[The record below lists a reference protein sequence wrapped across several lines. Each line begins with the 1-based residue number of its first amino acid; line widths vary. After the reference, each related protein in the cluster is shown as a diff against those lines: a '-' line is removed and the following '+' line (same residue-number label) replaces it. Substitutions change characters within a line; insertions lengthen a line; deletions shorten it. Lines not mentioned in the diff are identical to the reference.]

1 MTKFLINNAITY
13 ISDQHR
19 LIPVGKRGN
28 EVVLNVPAS
37 RCLQLLL
44 LRPGTVISQQDFF
57 KYAWQNQGQYVTT
70 NTFYQNI
77 SLLRKGLAT
86 AGIKEDIV
94 RTVPKEGLL
103 FSGTVLILDT
113 EQENQEEQSEK
124 DIELLGESG
133 EKTTHNES
141 KIESPTLKKPK
152 NNILKIRRR
161 LIYLNPLIFAAIL
174 TSILLF
180 FVLRDNNQVRNFY
193 ESHRK
198 ISNVNQCS
206 IYVNKSEL
214 RLTDDGYIRF
224 LKSKNIV
231 CRPEQFIYITDGKR
245 GHSKVV
251 QRCDTTPDNSYECEI
266 LYPLTTDIKL

>member
-1 MTKFLINNAITY
+1 MTKFLISNSITY

-19 LIPVGKRGN
+19 LIPTGKNGS

-57 KYAWQNQGQYVTT
+57 KFAWQSQGQYVTT

-77 SLLRKGLAT
+77 SLLRKGLT
-86 AGIKEDIV
+86 VAGIKEDII
-94 RTVPKEGLL
+94 RTIPKEGLL

-113 EQENQEEQSEK
+113 EHESQDEQHEK
-124 DIELLGESG
+124 DIELLNENGGEA
-133 EKTTHNES
+133 THNVI
-141 KIESPTLKKPK
+141 KNNNATLKKQK
-152 NNILKIRRR
+152 NNISKIWRK
-161 LIYLNPLIFAAIL
+161 LIRLNPLIVLLIL
-174 TSILLF
+174 SLTLIFIFLKDNKQARVF
-180 FVLRDNNQVRNFY
+180 F
-193 ESHRK
+193 ETHRK
-198 ISNVNQCS
+198 ISDINQCS

-214 RLTDDGYIRF
+214 RLTDDGYISF

-231 CRPEQFIYITDGKR
+231 CRPTQFIYITDGQR

-251 QRCDTTPDNSYECEI
+251 QRCDTNPDNSYECEL
-266 LYPLTTDIKL
+266 LYPLTTEIKL